1 MKKHISLLSNLLLSA
16 TLLSSAP
23 AVAEERVEME
33 VVEFGGYCHMKFPP
47 MREHTLSW
55 DKPELN
61 ADAEKSISFYGPCNY
76 DPTGPA
82 EVAAQRAIL
91 WHGFAGDG
99 SSEGSGD

>member
-16 TLLSSAP
+16 TLFWGAP
-23 AVAEERVEME
+23 VVAEELVEKDE
-33 VVEFGGYCHMKFPP
+33 VDFSGYCHMKFPP

-61 ADAEKSISFYGPCNY
+61 ADAEKSISFYGPCDY

-82 EVAAQRAIL
+82 EVAAQRAM
-91 WHGFAGDG
+91 HRSGAGDG
-99 SSEGSGD
+99 SNDSSGD